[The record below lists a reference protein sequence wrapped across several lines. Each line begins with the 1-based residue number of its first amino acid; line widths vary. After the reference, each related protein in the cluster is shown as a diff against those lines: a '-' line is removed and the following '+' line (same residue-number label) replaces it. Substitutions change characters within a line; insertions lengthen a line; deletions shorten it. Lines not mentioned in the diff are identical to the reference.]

1 MLSVCCRHY
10 NTTVVETKTMA
21 GVAGRTNYAKWE
33 RVASDLE
40 KNVVVEEREEI
51 AESAQ
56 KLGLDGRYPHSQAEA
71 EERTKARQVKQ
82 TKQTLDKYKK
92 REESVLQ
99 TFSGLLGPVEKK
111 EKMTNKKQTIRIT
124 REMVDAGKRV
134 LTISDTSGIS
144 QELSTIVLTQDLSL
158 LESKMPANSTTT
170 PKSFPSDAE
179 NSVLPEPANNKSVHH
194 GLIKVHIH
202 NVHNCTILIK
212 CKLISRVVEM
222 NHCSNIRFKVEQE
235 ASVATL
241 QMDLCSSV
249 KVEFHDALSGK
260 HNAGVPSPHSKMY
273 WGEDP
278 NDRIFT
284 AGVSDL
290 HVQLYRNGIVDT
302 ETTLDYIK
310 DGAVAVGNATPEEF
324 QFVTSVVGEELL
336 TEKVVRQSS
345 IGTHARAMTQREMQR
360 EEERRNKA
368 VDLVME
374 KAIRFE
380 ETGQAQKEDS
390 TPQQQQE
397 QEEHVV
403 EEVYTSMTK
412 SEIKEIVSECEGI
425 KVRGNQ
431 AFAAGEYA
439 QAVLFYS
446 LALDKADE
454 LPDKNT
460 SSSTPPLFARHVI
473 LANRSAAFLKL
484 GEHEKALA
492 DASSAHEME
501 PTYVKAVF
509 RKGLA
514 LHAMG
519 RYLEAIQ
526 VLAQAHK
533 LEPYNQQIKQALQ
546 FSERRLQQEMA
557 KR

>member
-1 MLSVCCRHY
+1 MCTCRELPLVMIILM
-10 NTTVVETKTMA
+10 NTTNNNNK
-21 GVAGRTNYAKWE
+21 
-33 RVASDLE
+33 
-40 KNVVVEEREEI
+40 
-51 AESAQ
+51 
-56 KLGLDGRYPHSQAEA
+56 
-71 EERTKARQVKQ
+71 
-82 TKQTLDKYKK
+82 
-92 REESVLQ
+92 
-99 TFSGLLGPVEKK
+99 
-111 EKMTNKKQTIRIT
+111 KKQTIRIT

-134 LTISDTSGIS
+134 LTISDTFGIS

-158 LESKMPANSTTT
+158 LESKMPSNSTTT

-179 NSVLPEPANNKSVHH
+179 NSVLLPPEPANKSVH

-202 NVHNCTILIK
+202 NVHNCTILVK
-212 CKLISRVVEM
+212 CKLISRVVEI

-235 ASVATL
+235 ACVATL

-249 KVEFHDALSGK
+249 KVEFHDAPSGK
-260 HNAGVPSPHSKMY
+260 HTTGVPSRHSKVY

-290 HVQLYRNGIVDT
+290 HLQLYRNGIVDM

-324 QFVTSVVGEELL
+324 QFVTSVVGEELV

-345 IGTHARAMTQREMQR
+345 VSTHARAMTQREMQQ

-368 VDLVME
+368 VDLLME

-390 TPQQQQE
+390 TPQQQHQE
-397 QEEHVV
+397 EEHVV

-412 SEIKEIVSECEGI
+412 TEIKEIVSECEGI

-454 LPDKNT
+454 LPDKNI

-501 PTYVKAVF
+501 PTFVKAVF